1 MHDFDSAH
9 ATVSALIA
17 DFEAHRENYMSPT
30 YSEAQARLSFIDK
43 FWTALGWDVSHSVQ
57 KNPYEQEVRVEKT
70 VTVGGAQKKA
80 DYAFYIA
87 PVFTAPL
94 FYVEAKKPSATLDTP
109 DNCFQLLRYAWNS
122 NCPLSVLHDFEE
134 LLVLDCRWRPDV
146 ATAQSRIW
154 KRFHYT
160 DFLDPEKFRFLYHLF
175 SREAAADGS
184 LAKRAAE
191 LPKPRGKSQ
200 QRNLFKL
207 SHARIDEAFLTELEQ
222 WREDLAKSFKR
233 DNPDLDSETL
243 TEVTQRTLDRL
254 VFLRFLE
261 DKGIE
266 QRTTVGGLGGAS
278 GTPWADFQAASR
290 RLDRIY
296 NGAIF
301 RRHPVLDADS
311 FHVAS
316 DAFAGICEELDSRN
330 SVYNFDV
337 IPIHILGSIYERF
350 LGSVIIATAKQ
361 ARVEQKPEVRKA
373 GGVYYTPEYIVRYI
387 VEQTVGKQIAGKT
400 PEQIESMS
408 FADIACGSGS
418 FLLGVFECLL
428 KYHTLWYNEN
438 PSKARLHSEAKY
450 TRKKG
455 KLERAEKAGD
465 CRMDDDSGTLRL
477 TLEKKRQILLNNVFG
492 TDLDPQAVEVA
503 QFSLYLK
510 LLEDETAG
518 TTHQY
523 QLDFEKDALL
533 PSLEK
538 NILCGNA
545 LIGWQVS
552 GLLGLD
558 ASEQEELR
566 PLDYEDQFP
575 GIFRQGG
582 FDAIVG
588 NPPYVR
594 IQILQESSPTTLSFI
609 KSHYAS
615 ARRGNCD
622 LYVVFLER
630 ALMLTKTTGD
640 IGYIVPNK
648 FMNSEYGSPIRSE
661 ISQKKALKSLVHFGE
676 HQVFNGATTYTCL
689 CFLSPKPQKSFRF
702 EKVTDLARWE
712 TNQDDCS
719 LVGNIQT
726 QKLTSEP
733 WNLTVGPNSSL
744 LEKLSDSFPKLGD
757 IADIFVGVQTS
768 ADQVYVMDKVAD
780 KGVSILT
787 RSAILEKNVTLES
800 ALLHPILSGTDV
812 SAYNPLVDRQ
822 YVIFPYSVA
831 DGSANLLK
839 VSEFKKSF
847 PLTWDYLIENKKFL
861 SGRERGKFADTAWYR
876 FGRSQ
881 NLAIQNRPKVCV
893 PRLVDRLCC
902 TLDLDG
908 AFFLDNVD
916 VGGVSYKGAYSNMRL
931 EYMAAILNSK
941 LMGWFFPFVS
951 APFRGGWMSA
961 NKQFLSQIP
970 FKLID
975 KTSPREIQIADKL
988 VTLVDD
994 MVEAKKQDS
1003 IAIND
1008 VKRDF
1013 WTRKAQGLDR
1023 QIDTLVYELYGLT
1036 PEEID
1041 LVEGNAPAGKE
1052 PADD

>member
-1 MHDFDSAH
+1 MSANRKPPTTTGAGMNAGSFEESAFDSAH
-9 ATVSALIA
+9 AIICGLIA
-17 DFEAHRENYMSPT
+17 DFEAHRENYMSPA

-43 FWTALGWDVSHSVQ
+43 FWTALGWDVSHTVQ

-109 DNCFQLLRYAWNS
+109 DNCFQLVRYAWNS

-154 KRFHYT
+154 KRFRYT
-160 DFLDPEKFRFLYHLF
+160 DFLDPGKFRFLYHLF
-175 SREAAADGS
+175 SREAAAEGA

-278 GTPWADFQAASR
+278 GTSWVDFQAASR

-400 PEQIESMS
+400 PEQIETMS

-438 PSKARLHSEAKY
+438 PAKARLHSAAKY
-450 TRKKG
+450 TSKG
-455 KLERAEKAGD
+455 KVSRAEKAGD
-465 CRMDDDSGTLRL
+465 CREDEDSGTLRL

-533 PSLEK
+533 PSLDQ
-538 NILCGNA
+538 NIICGNA
-545 LIGWQVS
+545 LIGNNIA
-552 GLLGLD
+552 GLLSLTP
-558 ASEQEELR
+558 EEEEKIR
-566 PLDYEDQFP
+566 PLDYTHVFHQ
-575 GIFRQGG
+575 IFKRGG
-582 FDAIVG
+582 FDALVG
-588 NPPYVR
+588 NPPY
-594 IQILQESSPTTLSFI
+594 ILLEGEFRDDRLTEYYA
-609 KSHYAS
+609 SHYNVAS
-615 ARRGNCD
+615 YKLDTYHLFFERGTLLLKELGRLGFITPSNFLTNNGLANLRR
-622 LYVVFLER
+622 FL
-630 ALMLTKTTGD
+630 
-640 IGYIVPNK
+640 
-648 FMNSEYGSPIRSE
+648 
-661 ISQKKALKSLVHFGE
+661 
-676 HQVFNGATTYTCL
+676 
-689 CFLSPKPQKSFRF
+689 
-702 EKVTDLARWE
+702 
-712 TNQDDCS
+712 
-719 LVGNIQT
+719 
-726 QKLTSEP
+726 LTSTQPEEI
-733 WNLTVGPNSSL
+733 V
-744 LEKLSDSFPKLGD
+744 
-757 IADIFVGVQTS
+757 
-768 ADQVYVMDKVAD
+768 VMDGRVFIGASVD
-780 KGVSILT
+780 TAVSILVRAKSGAT
-787 RSAILEKNVTLES
+787 APIQLVRSKADEMAGVIRIADSIIDPLQALE
-800 ALLHPILSGTDV
+800 
-812 SAYNPLVDRQ
+812 
-822 YVIFPYSVA
+822 
-831 DGSANLLK
+831 
-839 VSEFKKSF
+839 
-847 PLTWDYLIENKKFL
+847 
-861 SGRERGKFADTAWYR
+861 DTAVLLTGDSSAASSNLWKKCGSNSNILGSLAHVN
-876 FGRSQ
+876 FGKQLRDRKIFRRDVIEVGSENDIPKTHHPCYTGKNINRYDVTWG
-881 NLAIQNRPKVCV
+881 NLACLKSQEARS
-893 PRLVDRLCC
+893 
-902 TLDLDG
+902 
-908 AFFLDNVD
+908 
-916 VGGVSYKGAYSNMRL
+916 GGCWELSRHEAIRVSLAHK
-931 EYMAAILNSK
+931 
-941 LMGWFFPFVS
+941 
-951 APFRGGWMSA
+951 
-961 NKQFLSQIP
+961 
-970 FKLID
+970 
-975 KTSPREIQIADKL
+975 
-988 VTLVDD
+988 
-994 MVEAKKQDS
+994 
-1003 IAIND
+1003 
-1008 VKRDF
+1008 
-1013 WTRKAQGLDR
+1013 
-1023 QIDTLVYELYGLT
+1023 
-1036 PEEID
+1036 
-1041 LVEGNAPAGKE
+1041 
-1052 PADD
+1052 

>member
-1 MHDFDSAH
+1 
-9 ATVSALIA
+9 
-17 DFEAHRENYMSPT
+17 MSPG

-43 FWTALGWDVSHSVQ
+43 FWTALGWDVTHSVQ

-70 VTVGGAQKKA
+70 VTVGGTQKKA

-87 PVFTAPL
+87 PAFTAPL

-146 ATAQSRIW
+146 TTAQSKIW

-175 SREAAADGS
+175 SREAAVEGA
-184 LAKRAAE
+184 LAKRAVE

-222 WREDLAKSFKR
+222 WRADLAKSFKR

-278 GTPWADFQAASR
+278 GTPWVDFQAASR

-311 FHVAS
+311 FQVAS
-316 DAFAGICEELDSRN
+316 DTFADICEELDSRN

-361 ARVEQKPEVRKA
+361 AHVEQKPEVRKA

-387 VEQTVGKQIAGKT
+387 VEQTVGKQISGKT

-428 KYHTLWYNEN
+428 RYHTAWYNEN
-438 PSKARLHSEAKY
+438 PAKAERRKSVVL
-450 TRKKG
+450 TKKG
-455 KLERAEKAGD
+455 MPHKQRREKAGD
-465 CRMDDDSGTLRL
+465 CVEDAETGILRL
-477 TLEKKRQILLNNVFG
+477 TLEKKRQILTNNLFG

-518 TTHQY
+518 STHQY
-523 QLDFEKDALL
+523 QIDFEKDALL
-533 PSLEK
+533 PSLDQ
-538 NILCGNA
+538 NIICGNA
-545 LIGWQVS
+545 LIGS
-552 GLLGLD
+552 DIAGLFSLLPED
-558 ASEQEELR
+558 EEKLR
-566 PLDYEDQFP
+566 PLDYHSAFP
-575 GIFRQGG
+575 HVFKRGG
-582 FDAIVG
+582 FDSIVG
-588 NPPYVR
+588 NPPYDVVEKNRGEASWPHDLLHQYVR
-594 IQILQESSPTTLSFI
+594 EAPHLAPALGGKLNLYRFFI
-609 KSHYAS
+609 
-615 ARRGNCD
+615 
-622 LYVVFLER
+622 VR
-630 ALMLTKTTGD
+630 ALELVRAGGAF
-640 IGYIVPNK
+640 GYIVPL
-648 FMNSEYGSPIRSE
+648 SILADISCAATRRHLLAVSSE
-661 ISQKKALKSLVHFGE
+661 ISSDCFPQKDNPARRVFIDAKLSTCILLAARKPPTVNDRVTVRVYPWNSFEDTFKKSAFRRNQLALIDPLYSSIPLVTQNEFDTCIKLHSAKDNVRFIDVAGVNITRGE
-676 HQVFNGATTYTCL
+676 INQTIYREYISDNSSFVRLLKGVEVAAYQIKEKLSQGHREWFDEAR
-689 CFLSPKPQKSFRF
+689 FLSSGNSRRQQAFEPRIATQRITGVDERLRVVATEVTPVCYFADSTNSIALSKICKYNSRYLLGILNSRLIQWRF
-702 EKVTDLARWE
+702 
-712 TNQDDCS
+712 
-719 LVGNIQT
+719 
-726 QKLTSEP
+726 KLTSTNNNVGTNELE
-733 WNLTVGPNSSL
+733 NLP
-744 LEKLSDSFPKLGD
+744 FP
-757 IADIFVGVQTS
+757 
-768 ADQVYVMDKVAD
+768 
-780 KGVSILT
+780 
-787 RSAILEKNVTLES
+787 
-800 ALLHPILSGTDV
+800 ALDL
-812 SAYNPLVDRQ
+812 
-822 YVIFPYSVA
+822 
-831 DGSANLLK
+831 
-839 VSEFKKSF
+839 KKS
-847 PLTWDYLIENKKFL
+847 Y
-861 SGRERGKFADTAWYR
+861 G
-876 FGRSQ
+876 
-881 NLAIQNRPKVCV
+881 
-893 PRLVDRLCC
+893 C
-902 TLDLDG
+902 TLHDKM
-908 AFFLDNVD
+908 VD
-916 VGGVSYKGAYSNMRL
+916 
-931 EYMAAILNSK
+931 
-941 LMGWFFPFVS
+941 
-951 APFRGGWMSA
+951 
-961 NKQFLSQIP
+961 
-970 FKLID
+970 
-975 KTSPREIQIADKL
+975 L
-988 VTLVDD
+988 VTQML
-994 MVEAKKQDS
+994 EAKKQE
-1003 IAIND
+1003 AVAGND

-1013 WTRKAQGLDR
+1013 WIRKAQGLDR

-1036 PEEID
+1036 LEEID
-1041 LVEGNAPAGKE
+1041 LVEGNAPARKE